1 MPGLLAAFLRF
12 LTPLSIAAM
21 PVMAQAQSCD
31 GALPPPGPDGRVA
44 GHFPYSDAPAADI
57 VPAPPGFGL
66 KPYCRLHRAMIPDL
80 IRLLEAARRDPSVG
94 GTLRGLSCHR
104 EVARQRNVFCRDRSV
119 SAAERAISVAPAG
132 HSEHA
137 TGYAID
143 FAVRPA
149 RGCPDAEACMAATPA
164 ARWLIA
170 NARRFGFEMSFPAGN
185 AQRVKW
191 EPWHWRWVGTTASE
205 PGAAQARA
213 VFAKARA
220 QFPADPGIRDP
231 LAITVTGQPPVP
243 VPRASAAPAQVG
255 KKGERR

>member
-1 MPGLLAAFLRF
+1 MPTAPAAFLRF
-12 LTPLSIAAM
+12 LALLIFAAL
-21 PVMAQAQSCD
+21 PVAAQAQSCD
-31 GALPPPGPDGRVA
+31 GALPPPAPDGRVA
-44 GHFPYSDAPAADI
+44 GHFPYGDAPPEDI
-57 VPAPPGFGL
+57 VPAPAGFGL
-66 KPYCRLHRAMIPDL
+66 KPYCRVHRAMLGDL
-80 IRLLEAARRDPSVG
+80 QRLLDAAKADPSVG

-149 RGCPDAEACMAATPA
+149 KGCPDAEACMAASPA

-185 AQRVKW
+185 KQRVKW
-191 EPWHWRWVGTTASE
+191 EPWHWRWVGTSPSA
-205 PGAAQARA
+205 PGAARARA
-213 VFAKARA
+213 IFAKARA
-220 QFPADPGIRDP
+220 QFPAEPGIRDP
-231 LAITVTGQPPVP
+231 LKVVVVSQPPVP
-243 VPRASAAPAQVG
+243 VVSVAAPPAPM
-255 KKGERR
+255 KKRGGRR

>member
-1 MPGLLAAFLRF
+1 MPTALAVFLRLLAL
-12 LTPLSIAAM
+12 LTIASM
-21 PVMAQAQSCD
+21 PIVAQAQGCD
-31 GALPPPGPDGRVA
+31 GPLPPPGPDGRVA
-44 GHFPYSDAPAADI
+44 GHFPYGDASPADI

-80 IRLLEAARRDPSVG
+80 QRLLDAARADPSVG
-94 GTLRGLSCHR
+94 GTLHGLSCHR

-119 SAAERAISVAPAG
+119 SAAERAISVAPPG

-149 RGCPDAEACMAATPA
+149 RGCPDAEACMAASPA

-170 NARRFGFEMSFPAGN
+170 NASRFGFEMSFPAGN
-185 AQRVKW
+185 QQRVKW
-191 EPWHWRWVGTTASE
+191 EPWHWRWVGTSPAE

-213 VFAKARA
+213 IFARARA
-220 QFPADPGIRDP
+220 QFPANPGVRD
-231 LAITVTGQPPVP
+231 LLKVRVTGQPPVP
-243 VPRASAAPAQVG
+243 VVTPVVAPPAPVKRG
-255 KKGERR
+255 RRR

>member
-1 MPGLLAAFLRF
+1 MPTALAAFCRL
-12 LTPLSIAAM
+12 LGLLSLIAM
-21 PVMAQAQSCD
+21 PVVAQAQTCD

-44 GHFPYSDAPAADI
+44 GHFPYGDAPPGDI
-57 VPAPPGFGL
+57 VPAPAGFEL
-66 KPYCRLHRAMIPDL
+66 KPYCRVHRAMIADL
-80 IRLLEAARRDPSVG
+80 QRLLAAAKADPAVG

-104 EVARQRNVFCRDRSV
+104 EVARQRNIFCRDHSV

-149 RGCPDAEACMAATPA
+149 HGCPDAEACMAASPA

-170 NARRFGFEMSFPAGN
+170 NAPRFGFEMSFPAGN
-185 AQRVKW
+185 KQRVKW
-191 EPWHWRWVGTTASE
+191 EPWHWRWVGTSPSE

-213 VFAKARA
+213 IFAKARA

-231 LAITVTGQPPVP
+231 LKVVVTAQPPVP
-243 VPRASAAPAQVG
+243 VVQPPAPV
-255 KKGERR
+255 KKGKRR

>member
-1 MPGLLAAFLRF
+1 MPTLLAALLR
-12 LTPLSIAAM
+12 LSALLSIAAM
-21 PVMAQAQSCD
+21 PVMAQAQFCD

-44 GHFPYSDAPAADI
+44 GHFPYGDAAPADI
-57 VPAPPGFGL
+57 VPAPAGFGL

-80 IRLLEAARRDPSVG
+80 LRMLEAAKADPSVG
-94 GTLRGLSCHR
+94 GTLHGLSCHR
-104 EVARQRNVFCRDRSV
+104 EVARQRNVFCRDLSV

-149 RGCPDAEACMAATPA
+149 KGCPDAEACMAATPA

-170 NARRFGFEMSFPAGN
+170 NAPRFGFEMSFPAGN
-185 AQRVKW
+185 KQRVKW
-191 EPWHWRWVGTTASE
+191 EPWHWRWVGTSPNE

-220 QFPADPGIRDP
+220 QFPANPGVRDP
-231 LAITVTGQPPVP
+231 LKVLVTSQPPVP
-243 VPRASAAPAQVG
+243 AAPAAAPAPVV
-255 KKGERR
+255 KKGKRR